1 MECQQNIMQ
10 MEQTSENDNESDAE
24 QDMLSKLFEFS
35 RQFFRNF
42 KLRFTKTKTLVKKPY
57 NTIFLFF
64 FRKI

>member
-10 MEQTSENDNESDAE
+10 MEQTAENDNESDAE
-24 QDMLSKLFEFS
+24 QEMLSKLFEFS

-42 KLRFTKTKTLVKKPY
+42 KLRFTKTKKLVNKPY
-57 NTIFLFF
+57 NTVFLFL